1 MEDFRHQSMHNEQ
14 NVMNIYKV
22 NEWAEFRKKF
32 QRLLPNIPIIDL
44 HDALLSAINN
54 RLVIDIIALDNRLQN
69 MYPEEWECMSMKEII
84 IKHYGLEAMQL
95 IESVLCSLGA

>member
-22 NEWAEFRKKF
+22 NEWAE
-32 QRLLPNIPIIDL
+32 RLLPNIPIIDL

-95 IESVLCSLGA
+95 IESVL

>member
-14 NVMNIYKV
+14 NAMNIYKV
-22 NEWAEFRKKF
+22 NEWAEFRKEF

-44 HDALLSAINN
+44 YDALLSAIDNK
-54 RLVIDIIALDNRLQN
+54 LVIDIIALGSRLQN
-69 MYPEEWECMSMKEII
+69 MYPEEWEYMSMKEII

-95 IESVLCSLGA
+95 IESVL

>member
-95 IESVLCSLGA
+95 LELVL

>member
-69 MYPEEWECMSMKEII
+69 MYPEERECMSMKEII

-95 IESVLCSLGA
+95 IESVL

>member
-1 MEDFRHQSMHNEQ
+1 MGGVQKEISE
-14 NVMNIYKV
+14 IT
-22 NEWAEFRKKF
+22 AEY
-32 QRLLPNIPIIDL
+32 PIIDL

-95 IESVLCSLGA
+95 IESVL